1 MKISP
6 RELRE
11 AKIPSKAFG
20 FNQDVVDAL
29 LERAADT
36 IEGLI
41 EENRQLFEALEQLRN
56 EGTSTPIGG
65 MFDGVN
71 MQAVAE
77 PAGSPEPEV
86 VAPAVEEVPPV
97 AVPVSATD
105 MSEKEDLIN
114 KTLLLAQR
122 TADETLTT
130 AKAQAE
136 ELVSAAQAQAD
147 ELVSNATRDAENL
160 TGTAQEQAQKDLLA
174 AQEQAQKLVSAAE
187 AQAEELVSAAQAQA
201 DSIHAKERENFTA
214 LIEQLNAERVQ
225 LISDIQIL
233 QGFDQEHRTKLREV
247 VEQDL
252 DKLSERETIDV
263 GALPEMP
270 VISLADIPSVVA
282 KPAEDISLD
291 ENLEVIAD
299 DDAIVEPASFDE
311 MLETTIAEVEP
322 ASEEE
327 GESDIVISDDME
339 VEAIDIDEKKVSSPF
354 DDDDPFASFVD
365 SDSVVPPAGSDMPIG
380 DPQVVAPAGEE
391 VESSGSSGNFDPG
404 ASSKSSRHKELDDDD
419 FFASLRE
426 AVQDD
431 TPLGPSDEGEERS
444 TKPKGKSK
452 K

>member
-56 EGTSTPIGG
+56 EGTSAP
-65 MFDGVN
+65 MADLFNGVN

-86 VAPAVEEVPPV
+86 AAPAVEEAPPI
-97 AVPVSATD
+97 AVPVSAAD

-136 ELVSAAQAQAD
+136 ELVSAAQAKAD
-147 ELVSNATRDAENL
+147 ELVANAARDAENL
-160 TGTAQEQAQKDLLA
+160 TGSAQEQAQKDLFA
-174 AQEQAQKLVSAAE
+174 AQEQAQKLVTTAE
-187 AQAEELVSAAQAQA
+187 AQAKELVSAAQAKA
-201 DSIHAKERENFTA
+201 DSIHAQERENFTA

-233 QGFDQEHRTKLREV
+233 QGFDQEHR
-247 VEQDL
+247 
-252 DKLSERETIDV
+252 
-263 GALPEMP
+263 
-270 VISLADIPSVVA
+270 
-282 KPAEDISLD
+282 
-291 ENLEVIAD
+291 
-299 DDAIVEPASFDE
+299 
-311 MLETTIAEVEP
+311 
-322 ASEEE
+322 
-327 GESDIVISDDME
+327 
-339 VEAIDIDEKKVSSPF
+339 
-354 DDDDPFASFVD
+354 
-365 SDSVVPPAGSDMPIG
+365 
-380 DPQVVAPAGEE
+380 
-391 VESSGSSGNFDPG
+391 
-404 ASSKSSRHKELDDDD
+404 
-419 FFASLRE
+419 
-426 AVQDD
+426 
-431 TPLGPSDEGEERS
+431 
-444 TKPKGKSK
+444 
-452 K
+452 